1 MTSSNSDKNVPTVNN
16 VASEKAVLSGMIR
29 YGYDAFLDV
38 SGLVEEQTFTIDENK
53 VVYKCLSKIFETSQ
67 NVDLTSILSAAQQL
81 DLSEFIEKKD
91 ALNHIKHLM
100 HYDVH
105 VDNIRQHAKKIRKLQ
120 LARDLQNELRSI
132 YTELSEVD
140 GDETVTEIVSIP
152 ETQIQNACLKYIRE
166 DNSTTKL
173 IGKDLDEYISHLKA
187 NEETEPGIS
196 SGFPIYDKAIGGGFR
211 RGAVDL
217 IGARAKC
224 GKSTLAD
231 NVAVNIA
238 NRGTPVL
245 ILDTEMSQED
255 HWNRLLANLSGIA
268 INDISSSKF
277 NKEKQLIDN
286 VEEAA
291 EKVKEMPYH
300 YISVAGRSF
309 DEILG
314 IARRWLFKH
323 VGYNEEG
330 RMNDCLIIYDY
341 LKLMTSESINNN
353 LAEFQALGFQITQLH
368 NFCVE
373 HDVPCLAFVQL
384 NRDGITR
391 ESEDVIS
398 GSDRLI
404 WLCTSFSIFKARGQE
419 EIAEE
424 NIGSRVNRRLIP
436 VVARHGPGM
445 DGNSIFM
452 RMTGE
457 LARLEEIGT
466 KRDAERIH
474 KEEKDGFADEE
485 DSDQD
490 VSDSPDREVDGGT

>member
-1 MTSSNSDKNVPTVNN
+1 MTSSSSDRNVPSVNN

-38 SGLVEEQTFTIDENK
+38 TGLIEEETFTIDENK
-53 VVYKCLSKIFETSQ
+53 VIYKCLFKIFETSQ

-81 DLSEFIEKKD
+81 NLSEYVEKKD
-91 ALNHIKHLM
+91 VLNHIKHLM
-100 HYDVH
+100 NYDVH
-105 VDNIRQHAKKIRKLQ
+105 VENIRQHAQKIRKLQ
-120 LARDLQNELRSI
+120 LTRDLQNELRVI
-132 YTELSEVD
+132 YSSLSEVD

-152 ETQIQNACLKYIRE
+152 ETRIQNACLKYIRE

-173 IGKDLDEYISHLKA
+173 IGKDLDEYLDLLKA
-187 NEETEPGIS
+187 NEETDPGVS

-217 IGARAKC
+217 IGARAK
-224 GKSTLAD
+224 
-231 NVAVNIA
+231 
-238 NRGTPVL
+238 PVL

-255 HWNRLLANLSGIA
+255 HWNRLLANLSGVA

-277 NKEKQLIDN
+277 NKEKQLVDN

-291 EKVKEMPYH
+291 EKVKEIPYH
-300 YISVAGRSF
+300 YISVAGKSF
-309 DEILG
+309 DEIIG

-323 VGYNEEG
+323 VGYNDEG

-353 LAEFQALGFQITQLH
+353 VAEFQALGFQITQLH

-384 NRDGITR
+384 NREGITR

-404 WLCTSFSIFKARGQE
+404 WLCTSFSIFKARSPE

-424 NIGSRVNRRLIP
+424 NLGNGVNRRLIP

-466 KRDAERIH
+466 KRDAERIYREKQDGFPD
-474 KEEKDGFADEE
+474 KEEADQE
-485 DSDQD
+485 
-490 VSDSPDREVDGGT
+490 VSDSSGGEIDEGS

>member
-1 MTSSNSDKNVPTVNN
+1 MNLSNSDKNVPLVNN

-53 VVYKCLSKIFETSQ
+53 IVYKCLSKIFETSQ

-81 DLSEFIEKKD
+81 DLSELIEKKD

-105 VDNIRQHAKKIRKLQ
+105 VDNIRPHAQKIRKLQ
-120 LARDLQNELRSI
+120 LTRDIQNELRSI
-132 YTELSEVD
+132 YSALSEVD

-152 ETQIQNACLKYIRE
+152 ETQIQNTVLKYIRE
-166 DNSTTKL
+166 DNSSTKL
-173 IGKDLDEYISHLKA
+173 IGQDLDDYLTLLKA

-196 SGFPIYDKAIGGGFR
+196 SGYPIYDRAIGGGFR

-231 NVAVNIA
+231 NVAVSIA
-238 NRGTPVL
+238 DRKIPVL

-255 HWNRLLANLSGIA
+255 HWNRLLANLSGIS
-268 INDISSSKF
+268 INNISSSKF
-277 NKEKQLIDN
+277 NKEKQLVDN

-291 EKVKEMPYH
+291 EKIKDIPYH
-300 YISVAGRSF
+300 YISVAGRAF

-314 IARRWLFKH
+314 ITRRWLFKH
-323 VGYNEEG
+323 VGYNDEG
-330 RMNDCLIIYDY
+330 RMNECLIIYDY
-341 LKLMTSESINNN
+341 LKLMTSESISNNI
-353 LAEFQALGFQITQLH
+353 AEFQALGFQITQLH

-373 HDVPCLAFVQL
+373 YDVPCLAFVQL

-404 WLCTSFSIFKARGQE
+404 WLCTSFSIFKARTQE
-419 EIAEE
+419 EVSEE
-424 NIGSRVNRRLIP
+424 SIGNRVNRRLIP
-436 VVARHGPGM
+436 VVARHGPGL
-445 DGNSIFM
+445 DGDSIFM

-474 KEEKDGFADEE
+474 KEEQDGFADRQE
-485 DSDQD
+485 SDQE
-490 VSDSPDREVDGGT
+490 VSDSSDREVDDST

>member
-1 MTSSNSDKNVPTVNN
+1 
-16 VASEKAVLSGMIR
+16 
-29 YGYDAFLDV
+29 
-38 SGLVEEQTFTIDENK
+38 
-53 VVYKCLSKIFETSQ
+53 
-67 NVDLTSILSAAQQL
+67 
-81 DLSEFIEKKD
+81 
-91 ALNHIKHLM
+91 
-100 HYDVH
+100 
-105 VDNIRQHAKKIRKLQ
+105 
-120 LARDLQNELRSI
+120 
-132 YTELSEVD
+132 
-140 GDETVTEIVSIP
+140 
-152 ETQIQNACLKYIRE
+152 
-166 DNSTTKL
+166 
-173 IGKDLDEYISHLKA
+173 
-187 NEETEPGIS
+187 
-196 SGFPIYDKAIGGGFR
+196 
-211 RGAVDL
+211 
-217 IGARAKC
+217 
-224 GKSTLAD
+224 
-231 NVAVNIA
+231 
-238 NRGTPVL
+238 
-245 ILDTEMSQED
+245 MSQED
-255 HWNRLLANLSGIA
+255 HWNRLLANISGVA

-277 NKEKQLIDN
+277 NREKQLVDD

-291 EKVKEMPYH
+291 EKVKEIPYH
-300 YISVAGRSF
+300 YISVAGKSF

-323 VGYNEEG
+323 VGYNDEG

-353 LAEFQALGFQITQLH
+353 VAEFQALGFQITQLH

-404 WLCTSFSIFKARGQE
+404 WLCTSFSIFKARSPE

-424 NIGSRVNRRLIP
+424 NLGNGVNRRLIP

-457 LARLEEIGT
+457 LAKLEEIGT

-474 KEEKDGFADEE
+474 REQQDGFPDKEET
-485 DSDQD
+485 DQE
-490 VSDSPDREVDGGT
+490 VSDSSGGEIDEGS

>member
-1 MTSSNSDKNVPTVNN
+1 MNLSNSDKNVPLVNN

-53 VVYKCLSKIFETSQ
+53 IVYKCLSKIFETSQ
-67 NVDLTSILSAAQQL
+67 NVDLTSILSAAQPL
-81 DLSEFIEKKD
+81 NLSELIEKKD

-105 VDNIRQHAKKIRKLQ
+105 VDNIRPHAQKIRKLQ
-120 LARDLQNELRSI
+120 LTRDLQNKLRSI
-132 YTELSEVD
+132 HSALSEVD

-152 ETQIQNACLKYIRE
+152 ETQIQNTVLKYIRE
-166 DNSTTKL
+166 DNSSTKL
-173 IGKDLDEYISHLKA
+173 IGQDLDDYLTLLKA

-196 SGFPIYDKAIGGGFR
+196 SGYPIYDRAIGGGFR

-231 NVAVNIA
+231 NVAVSIA
-238 NRGTPVL
+238 DRKIPVL

-255 HWNRLLANLSGIA
+255 HWNRLLANFSGIS
-268 INDISSSKF
+268 INNISSSKF
-277 NKEKQLIDN
+277 NKEKQLVDN

-291 EKVKEMPYH
+291 EKIKDIPYH
-300 YISVAGRSF
+300 YISVAGRAF

-314 IARRWLFKH
+314 ITRRWLFKH
-323 VGYNEEG
+323 VGYNDEG
-330 RMNDCLIIYDY
+330 RMNECLIIYDY
-341 LKLMTSESINNN
+341 LKLMTSESISNNI
-353 LAEFQALGFQITQLH
+353 AEFQALGFQITQLH

-373 HDVPCLAFVQL
+373 YDVPCLAFVQL

-404 WLCTSFSIFKARGQE
+404 WLCTSFSIFKARTQE
-419 EIAEE
+419 EVAEE
-424 NIGSRVNRRLIP
+424 SIGNRVNRRLIP
-436 VVARHGPGM
+436 VVARHGPGL
-445 DGNSIFM
+445 DGDSIFM

-474 KEEKDGFADEE
+474 KEEQDGFADRQE
-485 DSDQD
+485 SDQE
-490 VSDSPDREVDGGT
+490 VSDSSDREVDDST

>member
-1 MTSSNSDKNVPTVNN
+1 MNLSNSDKNVPLVNN

-53 VVYKCLSKIFETSQ
+53 IVYKCLSKIFETSQ

-81 DLSEFIEKKD
+81 NLSELIEKKD

-105 VDNIRQHAKKIRKLQ
+105 VDNIRPHAQKIRKLQ
-120 LARDLQNELRSI
+120 LTRDLQNKLRSI
-132 YTELSEVD
+132 HSALSEVD

-152 ETQIQNACLKYIRE
+152 ETQIQNTVLKYIRE
-166 DNSTTKL
+166 DNSSTKL
-173 IGKDLDEYISHLKA
+173 IGQDLDDYLTLLKA

-196 SGFPIYDKAIGGGFR
+196 SGYPIYDRAIGGGFR

-231 NVAVNIA
+231 NVAVSIA
-238 NRGTPVL
+238 DRKIPVL

-255 HWNRLLANLSGIA
+255 HWNRLLANFSGIS
-268 INDISSSKF
+268 INNISSSKF
-277 NKEKQLIDN
+277 NKEKQLVDN

-291 EKVKEMPYH
+291 EKIKDIPYH
-300 YISVAGRSF
+300 YISVAGRAF

-314 IARRWLFKH
+314 ITRRWLFKH
-323 VGYNEEG
+323 VGYNDEG
-330 RMNDCLIIYDY
+330 RMNECLIIYDY
-341 LKLMTSESINNN
+341 LKLMTSESISNNI
-353 LAEFQALGFQITQLH
+353 AEFQALGFQITQLH

-373 HDVPCLAFVQL
+373 YDVPCLAFVQL

-404 WLCTSFSIFKARGQE
+404 WLCTSFSIFKARTQE
-419 EIAEE
+419 EVAEE
-424 NIGSRVNRRLIP
+424 SIGNRVNRRLIP
-436 VVARHGPGM
+436 VVARHGPGL
-445 DGNSIFM
+445 DGDSIFM

-474 KEEKDGFADEE
+474 KEEQDGFADRQE
-485 DSDQD
+485 SDQE
-490 VSDSPDREVDGGT
+490 VGDSSDREVDGGT

>member
-1 MTSSNSDKNVPTVNN
+1 MNLSNSDKNVPLVNN

-53 VVYKCLSKIFETSQ
+53 IVYKCLSKIFETSQ

-81 DLSEFIEKKD
+81 NLSELIEKKD

-105 VDNIRQHAKKIRKLQ
+105 VDNIRPHAQKIRKLQ
-120 LARDLQNELRSI
+120 LTRDIQNELRSI
-132 YTELSEVD
+132 HSALSEVD

-152 ETQIQNACLKYIRE
+152 ETQIQNTVLKYIRE
-166 DNSTTKL
+166 DNSSTKL
-173 IGKDLDEYISHLKA
+173 IGQDLDDYLTLLKA

-196 SGFPIYDKAIGGGFR
+196 SGYPIYDRAIGGGFR

-231 NVAVNIA
+231 NVAVSIA
-238 NRGTPVL
+238 DRKIPVL

-255 HWNRLLANLSGIA
+255 HWNRLLANFSGIS
-268 INDISSSKF
+268 INNISSSKF
-277 NKEKQLIDN
+277 NKEKQLVDN

-291 EKVKEMPYH
+291 EKIKDIPYH
-300 YISVAGRSF
+300 YISVAGRAF

-314 IARRWLFKH
+314 ITRRWLFKH
-323 VGYNEEG
+323 VGYNDEG
-330 RMNDCLIIYDY
+330 RMNECLIIYDY
-341 LKLMTSESINNN
+341 LKLMTSESISNNI
-353 LAEFQALGFQITQLH
+353 AEFQALGFQITQLH

-373 HDVPCLAFVQL
+373 YDVPCLAFVQL

-404 WLCTSFSIFKARGQE
+404 WLCTSFSIFKARTQE
-419 EIAEE
+419 EVAEE
-424 NIGSRVNRRLIP
+424 SIGNRVNRRLIP
-436 VVARHGPGM
+436 VVARHGPGL
-445 DGNSIFM
+445 DGDSIFM

-474 KEEKDGFADEE
+474 KEEQDGFADRQE
-485 DSDQD
+485 SDQE
-490 VSDSPDREVDGGT
+490 VSDSSDREVDDST

>member
-1 MTSSNSDKNVPTVNN
+1 M
-16 VASEKAVLSGMIR
+16 ASEKAVLSGMIR

-53 VVYKCLSKIFETSQ
+53 IVYKCLSKIFETSQ

-81 DLSEFIEKKD
+81 DLSELIEKKD

-105 VDNIRQHAKKIRKLQ
+105 VDNIRPHAQKIRKLQ
-120 LARDLQNELRSI
+120 LTRDIQNKLRSI
-132 YTELSEVD
+132 YSALSEVD

-152 ETQIQNACLKYIRE
+152 ETQIQNTVLKYIRE
-166 DNSTTKL
+166 DNSSTKL
-173 IGKDLDEYISHLKA
+173 IGQDLDDYLTLLKA

-196 SGFPIYDKAIGGGFR
+196 SGYPIYDRAIGGGFR

-231 NVAVNIA
+231 NVAVSIA
-238 NRGTPVL
+238 DRKIPVL

-255 HWNRLLANLSGIA
+255 HWNRLLANFSGIS
-268 INDISSSKF
+268 INNISSSKF
-277 NKEKQLIDN
+277 NKEKQLVDN

-291 EKVKEMPYH
+291 EKIKDIPYH
-300 YISVAGRSF
+300 YISVAGRAF

-314 IARRWLFKH
+314 ITRRWLFKY
-323 VGYNEEG
+323 VGYNDEG
-330 RMNDCLIIYDY
+330 RMNECLIIYDY
-341 LKLMTSESINNN
+341 LKLMTSESISNNI
-353 LAEFQALGFQITQLH
+353 AEFQALGFQITQLH

-384 NRDGITR
+384 NREGITR

-404 WLCTSFSIFKARGQE
+404 WLCTSFSIFKARTQE
-419 EIAEE
+419 EVAEE
-424 NIGSRVNRRLIP
+424 SIGNRVNRRLIP
-436 VVARHGPGM
+436 VVARHGPGL
-445 DGNSIFM
+445 DGDSIFM

-474 KEEKDGFADEE
+474 KEEQDGFADREE
-485 DSDQD
+485 SDQE
-490 VSDSPDREVDGGT
+490 VSDSSDREVDDSP

>member
-1 MTSSNSDKNVPTVNN
+1 MNLSNSDKNVPLVNN

-53 VVYKCLSKIFETSQ
+53 IVYKCLSKIFETSQ

-81 DLSEFIEKKD
+81 DLSELIEKKD

-105 VDNIRQHAKKIRKLQ
+105 VDNIRPHAQKIRKLQ
-120 LARDLQNELRSI
+120 LTRDIQNKLRSI
-132 YTELSEVD
+132 YSALSEVD

-152 ETQIQNACLKYIRE
+152 ETQIQNTVLKYIRE
-166 DNSTTKL
+166 DNSSTKL
-173 IGKDLDEYISHLKA
+173 IGQDLDDYLTLLKA

-196 SGFPIYDKAIGGGFR
+196 SGYPIYDRAIGGGFR

-231 NVAVNIA
+231 NVAVSIA
-238 NRGTPVL
+238 DRKIPVL

-255 HWNRLLANLSGIA
+255 HWNRLLANLSGIS
-268 INDISSSKF
+268 INNISSSKF
-277 NKEKQLIDN
+277 NKEKQLVDN

-291 EKVKEMPYH
+291 EKIKDIPYH
-300 YISVAGRSF
+300 YISVAGRAF

-314 IARRWLFKH
+314 ITRRWLFKH
-323 VGYNEEG
+323 VGYNDEG
-330 RMNDCLIIYDY
+330 RMNECLIIYDY
-341 LKLMTSESINNN
+341 LKLMTSESISNNI
-353 LAEFQALGFQITQLH
+353 AEFQALGFQITQLH

-373 HDVPCLAFVQL
+373 YDVPCLAFVQL
-384 NRDGITR
+384 NREGITR

-404 WLCTSFSIFKARGQE
+404 WLCTSFSIFKARTDVEVPE
-419 EIAEE
+419 ES
-424 NIGSRVNRRLIP
+424 IGNRVNRRLIP
-436 VVARHGPGM
+436 VVARHGPGL
-445 DGNSIFM
+445 DGDSIFM

-474 KEEKDGFADEE
+474 KEEQDGFADREE
-485 DSDQD
+485 SDQE
-490 VSDSPDREVDGGT
+490 VSDSSDREVDGGT

>member
-1 MTSSNSDKNVPTVNN
+1 MNLSNSDKNVPLVNN

-53 VVYKCLSKIFETSQ
+53 IVYKCLSKIFETSQ

-81 DLSEFIEKKD
+81 NLSELIEKKD

-105 VDNIRQHAKKIRKLQ
+105 VDNIRPHAQKIRKLQ
-120 LARDLQNELRSI
+120 LTRDIQNELRSI
-132 YTELSEVD
+132 HSALSEVD

-152 ETQIQNACLKYIRE
+152 ETQIQNTVLKYIRE
-166 DNSTTKL
+166 DNSSTKL
-173 IGKDLDEYISHLKA
+173 IGQDLDDYLTLLKA

-196 SGFPIYDKAIGGGFR
+196 SGYPIYDRAIGGGFR

-231 NVAVNIA
+231 NVAVSIA
-238 NRGTPVL
+238 DRKIPVL

-255 HWNRLLANLSGIA
+255 HWNRLLANFSGIS
-268 INDISSSKF
+268 INNISSSKF
-277 NKEKQLIDN
+277 NKEKQLVDN

-291 EKVKEMPYH
+291 EKIKDIPYH
-300 YISVAGRSF
+300 YISVAGRAF

-314 IARRWLFKH
+314 ITRRWLFKH
-323 VGYNEEG
+323 VGYNDEG
-330 RMNDCLIIYDY
+330 RMNECLIIYDY
-341 LKLMTSESINNN
+341 LKLMTSESISNNI
-353 LAEFQALGFQITQLH
+353 AEFQALGFQITQLH

-373 HDVPCLAFVQL
+373 YDVPCLAFVQL

-404 WLCTSFSIFKARGQE
+404 WLCTSFSIFKARTQE
-419 EIAEE
+419 EVAEE
-424 NIGSRVNRRLIP
+424 SIGNRVNRRLIP
-436 VVARHGPGM
+436 VVARHGPGL
-445 DGNSIFM
+445 DGDSIFM

-474 KEEKDGFADEE
+474 KEEQDGFADRQE
-485 DSDQD
+485 SDQE
-490 VSDSPDREVDGGT
+490 VGDSSDREVDGGT

>member
-1 MTSSNSDKNVPTVNN
+1 MNLSNSDKNVPLVNN

-53 VVYKCLSKIFETSQ
+53 IVYKCLSKIFETSQ

-81 DLSEFIEKKD
+81 DLSELIEKKD

-105 VDNIRQHAKKIRKLQ
+105 VDNIRPHAQKIRKLQ
-120 LARDLQNELRSI
+120 LTRDIQNKLRSI
-132 YTELSEVD
+132 YSALSEVD

-152 ETQIQNACLKYIRE
+152 ETQIQNTVLKYIRE
-166 DNSTTKL
+166 DNSSTKL
-173 IGKDLDEYISHLKA
+173 IGQDLDDYLTLLKA

-196 SGFPIYDKAIGGGFR
+196 SGYPIYDRAIGGGFR

-231 NVAVNIA
+231 NVAVSIA
-238 NRGTPVL
+238 DRKIPVL

-255 HWNRLLANLSGIA
+255 HWNRLLANLSGIS
-268 INDISSSKF
+268 INNISSSKF
-277 NKEKQLIDN
+277 NKEKQLVDN

-291 EKVKEMPYH
+291 EKIKDIPYH
-300 YISVAGRSF
+300 YISVAGRAF

-314 IARRWLFKH
+314 ITRRWLFKH
-323 VGYNEEG
+323 VGYNDEG
-330 RMNDCLIIYDY
+330 RMNECLIIYDY
-341 LKLMTSESINNN
+341 LKLMTSESISNNI
-353 LAEFQALGFQITQLH
+353 AEFQALGFQITQLH

-384 NRDGITR
+384 NREGITR

-404 WLCTSFSIFKARGQE
+404 WLCTSFSIFKARTQDE
-419 EIAEE
+419 VAEE
-424 NIGSRVNRRLIP
+424 SIGNRVNRRLIP
-436 VVARHGPGM
+436 VVARHGPGL
-445 DGNSIFM
+445 DGDSIFM

-474 KEEKDGFADEE
+474 KEEQDGFADRQE
-485 DSDQD
+485 SDQE
-490 VSDSPDREVDGGT
+490 VSDSSDREVDDST

>member
-1 MTSSNSDKNVPTVNN
+1 MNLSNSDKNVPLVNN

-53 VVYKCLSKIFETSQ
+53 IVYKCLSKIFETSQ

-81 DLSEFIEKKD
+81 DLSELIEKKD

-105 VDNIRQHAKKIRKLQ
+105 VDNIRPHAQKIRKLQ
-120 LARDLQNELRSI
+120 LTRDIQNKLRSI
-132 YTELSEVD
+132 YSALSEVD

-152 ETQIQNACLKYIRE
+152 ETQIQNTVLKYIRE
-166 DNSTTKL
+166 DNSSTKL
-173 IGKDLDEYISHLKA
+173 IGQDLDDYLTLLKA

-196 SGFPIYDKAIGGGFR
+196 SGYPIYDRAIGGGFR

-231 NVAVNIA
+231 NVAVSIA
-238 NRGTPVL
+238 DRKIPVL

-255 HWNRLLANLSGIA
+255 HWNRLLANFSGIS
-268 INDISSSKF
+268 INNISSSKF
-277 NKEKQLIDN
+277 NKEKQLVDN

-291 EKVKEMPYH
+291 EKIKDIPYH
-300 YISVAGRSF
+300 YISVAGRAF

-314 IARRWLFKH
+314 ITRRWLFKH
-323 VGYNEEG
+323 VGYNDEG
-330 RMNDCLIIYDY
+330 RMNECLIIYDY
-341 LKLMTSESINNN
+341 LKLMTSESISNNI
-353 LAEFQALGFQITQLH
+353 AEFQALGFQITQLH

-384 NRDGITR
+384 NREGITR

-404 WLCTSFSIFKARGQE
+404 WLCTSFSIFKARTQE
-419 EIAEE
+419 EVAEE
-424 NIGSRVNRRLIP
+424 SIGNRVNRRLIP
-436 VVARHGPGM
+436 VVARHGPGL
-445 DGNSIFM
+445 DGDSIFM

-474 KEEKDGFADEE
+474 KEEQDGFADRQE
-485 DSDQD
+485 SDQE
-490 VSDSPDREVDGGT
+490 VSDSSDREVDDST

>member
-1 MTSSNSDKNVPTVNN
+1 MNSSNSDKNVPLVNN

-53 VVYKCLSKIFETSQ
+53 IVYKCLSKIFETSQ

-81 DLSEFIEKKD
+81 DLSELIEKKD

-105 VDNIRQHAKKIRKLQ
+105 VDNIRPHAQKIRKLQ
-120 LARDLQNELRSI
+120 LTRDIQNKLRSI
-132 YTELSEVD
+132 YSALSEVD

-152 ETQIQNACLKYIRE
+152 ETQIQNAVLKYIRE
-166 DNSTTKL
+166 DNSSTKL
-173 IGKDLDEYISHLKA
+173 IGQDLDDYLTLLKA

-196 SGFPIYDKAIGGGFR
+196 SGYPIYDRAIGGGFR

-231 NVAVNIA
+231 NVAVSIA
-238 NRGTPVL
+238 DRKIPVL

-255 HWNRLLANLSGIA
+255 HWNRLLANLSGIS
-268 INDISSSKF
+268 INNISSSKF
-277 NKEKQLIDN
+277 NKEKQLVDN

-291 EKVKEMPYH
+291 EKIKDIPYH
-300 YISVAGRSF
+300 YISVAGRAF

-314 IARRWLFKH
+314 ITRRWLFKH
-323 VGYNEEG
+323 VGYNDEG
-330 RMNDCLIIYDY
+330 RMDECLIIYDY
-341 LKLMTSESINNN
+341 LKLMTSESICNNI
-353 LAEFQALGFQITQLH
+353 AEFQALGFQITQLH

-373 HDVPCLAFVQL
+373 HDVSCLAFVQL
-384 NRDGITR
+384 NRECITR

-404 WLCTSFSIFKARGQE
+404 WLCTSFSIFKARTQDE
-419 EIAEE
+419 VAEE
-424 NIGSRVNRRLIP
+424 SIGNRVNRRLIP
-436 VVARHGPGM
+436 VVARHGPGL
-445 DGNSIFM
+445 DGDSIFM

-474 KEEKDGFADEE
+474 KEEQDGFADRQE
-485 DSDQD
+485 SDQE
-490 VSDSPDREVDGGT
+490 VSDSSDREVDDST